1 MILGLGPL
9 EIVIILAIVLLI
21 FGPKNLPKLG
31 KSLGKTV
38 KNVREGMESDDEEGA
53 GDSAATASE
62 DAAEDVVAVVDDD
75 DDADIDDASADVIF
89 CNKCGTKNPADSA
102 FCSKCGAEL
111 GK

>member
-9 EIVIILAIVLLI
+9 EIVIILVIVLLI

-38 KNVREGMESDDEEGA
+38 KNVREGMESDADDNA
-53 GDSAATASE
+53 DAAEAKSD

-75 DDADIDDASADVIF
+75 DADIDEAVVF
-89 CNKCGTKNPADSA
+89 CNKCGTKNPADSG